1 MGPPVDG
8 WDQPRTPDWVPSA
21 LSKQHGPFVSGLPPP
36 PARPRERMKQVVWF
50 ACGDEAAGG
59 TAIETALMMW
69 EYKEKTFSQEQR
81 ISTLDELQTVRL
93 LGNAT

>member
-1 MGPPVDG
+1 
-8 WDQPRTPDWVPSA
+8 
-21 LSKQHGPFVSGLPPP
+21 
-36 PARPRERMKQVVWF
+36 MKQVVWF